1 MAWYDNLQYPDY
13 ARHYENQ
20 GKIYSDLLNSLSKI
34 GGEYLQQ
41 QREDVARKNM
51 PTPEQ
56 YTTNYPEIKGI
67 NPQMARPA
75 IPQLYGAGNPY
86 ADTPE
91 GLMPY
96 MTQRGQGALNAI
108 EGTKGSPARTEFDQT
123 GYINALAKL
132 MTGGNLEERNA
143 AKDAY
148 TVFGMQE
155 QSRKAALP
163 QYTSRPTNQDTYKTN
178 PVTGEEILVQKG
190 KEKGQW
196 VYDKD
201 SNAVYTETDKI
212 PSGYISEK
220 MQSLKVT
227 ESGKNTRQDKG
238 IKANIQTA
246 LTSDNFKENQNYLDR
261 QNTIIVTNLKEAGI
275 AGRADITNQL
285 SKRSQLVREVNGK
298 IGYPSQLENIRSLQT
313 KINDI
318 DNFLIDESKK
328 RQTTTSKSGE
338 GKTNGNSLN
347 IIMEPYKK

>member
-20 GKIYSDLLNSLSKI
+20 GKMYSDLLNSLSKI

-67 NPQMARPA
+67 NPQPARPA
-75 IPQLYGAGNPY
+75 IPQLYGAGNPS

-155 QSRKAALP
+155 QARKAALP
-163 QYTSRPTNQDTYKTN
+163 TYESVDSEKDLFEIN
-178 PVTGEEILVQKG
+178 PLTGKRTLFQKG
-190 KEKGQW
+190 TKQLKGEYF
-196 VYDKD
+196 YDK
-201 SNAVYTETDKI
+201 NNNQPPLFIEYGGGQPVPE
-212 PSGYISEK
+212 GYISKAQLQE
-220 MQSLKVT
+220 T
-227 ESGKNTRQDKG
+227 GKNTRQDKG
-238 IKANIQTA
+238 IDANIQAA
-246 LTSDNFKENQNYLDR
+246 LTSDDFKVNQNYLKR
-261 QNTIIVTNLKEAGI
+261 THETTLTNLKEAGI
-275 AGRADITNQL
+275 GGRADIINELT
-285 SKRSQLVREVNGK
+285 KRSQLVREVNGK
-298 IGYPSQLENIRSLQT
+298 IGYPSELENIRILQT

-318 DNFLIDESKK
+318 DNFLNDKSKK
-328 RQTTTSKSGE
+328 RQMTTSKSG
-338 GKTNGNSLN
+338 GSKPVIN
-347 IIMEPYKK
+347 Y